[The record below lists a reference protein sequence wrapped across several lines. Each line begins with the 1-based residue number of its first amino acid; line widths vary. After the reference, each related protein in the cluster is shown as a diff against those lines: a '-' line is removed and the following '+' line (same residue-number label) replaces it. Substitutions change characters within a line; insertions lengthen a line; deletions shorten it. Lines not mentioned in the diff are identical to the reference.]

1 MPTVTKIVEIIQ
13 NDKIFADQG
22 AAARIDELMW
32 TAENRRRMARDTIA
46 IIRGIQDLTD
56 AKRIEIAPLIAPD
69 RGGGRR
75 REVDVRNLVNGPM

>member
-1 MPTVTKIVEIIQ
+1 
-13 NDKIFADQG
+13 
-22 AAARIDELMW
+22 
-32 TAENRRRMARDTIA
+32 MARDTIA
-46 IIRGIQDLTD
+46 NTRGIQDLTD